1 MLYHGQ
7 DTIDRSEAFHCLEIG
22 FILKQK
28 ARVVTV
34 IIDRKRVLKSI
45 RDRINARI
53 FNQVHSRSF
62 QTFIEKERSISS
74 CF

>member
-1 MLYHGQ
+1 MLYHEQ
-7 DTIDRSEAFHCLEIG
+7 DNFLRSEAFHCLEIG

-28 ARVVTV
+28 TRVVTV

-53 FNQVHSRSF
+53 FDSVPNSHLKLEFNFEVASVMV
-62 QTFIEKERSISS
+62 
-74 CF
+74 